1 MFEKEY
7 TVRYSEVTTD
17 ALASL
22 GALVSYFQ
30 DTTMFHSDSLGQGI
44 NNLMQDNTAWLLVSW
59 HIKIN
64 RYPRYK
70 ETIRAYT
77 WATKFAGVYG
87 YRDFK
92 ITDKNDEVL
101 AVASSAWFLYDSL
114 NQKLQRVT
122 PEVADAYNPEPD
134 FVFGVASEPRLHVP
148 KKYEDIYEC
157 VAEKRDL
164 DTNNHVNNVH
174 YIDYALE
181 ALPEE
186 FTATELRV
194 SYKNAAVLGDR
205 ICVGVNKE
213 NEVYTCVIHNGGGN
227 VYAVLEFK

>member
-17 ALASL
+17 ASSSL
-22 GALVSYFQ
+22 CALVSYFQ

-44 NNLMQDNTAWLLVSW
+44 NNLMKDNIAWLLASW

-64 RYPRYK
+64 RYPRYN
-70 ETIRAYT
+70 ETIRART

-87 YRDFK
+87 YRDFE
-92 ITDKNDEVL
+92 IVDENDEVV

-114 NQKLQRVT
+114 NQKLCRVT
-122 PEVADAYNPEPD
+122 PQIAEVYNPEPD
-134 FVFGVASEPRLHVP
+134 FVFKTASEPRLHVP
-148 KKYEDIYEC
+148 KQYEDVYTC
-157 VAEKRDL
+157 SVTKRDL

-181 ALPEE
+181 ALPEG
-186 FTATELRV
+186 FVVRELRV
-194 SYKNAAVLGDR
+194 SYKNAAVLGDK
-205 ICVGVNKE
+205 ICVGINRE
-213 NEVYTCVIHNGGGN
+213 DDAYTCVLHNGEGS
-227 VYAVLEFK
+227 VYAVLEFR

>member
-7 TVRYSEVTTD
+7 TVRYSEVTTN
-17 ALASL
+17 ASSSL
-22 GALVSYFQ
+22 SALVSYFQ
-30 DTTMFHSDSLGQGI
+30 DTTMAHSDSLGQGI
-44 NNLMQDNTAWLLVSW
+44 NNLREDNLAWLLASW

-64 RYPRYK
+64 RYPRYN

-92 ITDKNDEVL
+92 IINENDEVL

-114 NQKLQRVT
+114 NQKLRRVT
-122 PEVADAYNPEPD
+122 PEVAQAYSPEPD
-134 FVFGVASEPRLHVP
+134 FIFDTASEPRLHAP
-148 KKYEDIYEC
+148 KQYEDVYEC
-157 VAEKRDL
+157 VAGKRDL

-186 FTATELRV
+186 FAPSELRV

-213 NEVYTCVIHNGGGN
+213 DDMYTCVIHNGEGN